1 MANIYTPGVALLWR
15 SKYILGVGGTYMYFV
30 LLDQCI
36 GLAASNKCTCQH
48 QHLKVLDSKIGCT
61 NLTLMNEGREGNRL
75 A

>member
-1 MANIYTPGVALLWR
+1 
-15 SKYILGVGGTYMYFV
+15 MYFV